1 MKTLRNIKKYIYGNP
16 IETNSV
22 EEDVEEC
29 SSELPYLKC
38 EPTETGY
45 TFSYTLSENDGVYG
59 LG

>member
-45 TFSYTLSENDGVYG
+45 TFSYTLS
-59 LG
+59 